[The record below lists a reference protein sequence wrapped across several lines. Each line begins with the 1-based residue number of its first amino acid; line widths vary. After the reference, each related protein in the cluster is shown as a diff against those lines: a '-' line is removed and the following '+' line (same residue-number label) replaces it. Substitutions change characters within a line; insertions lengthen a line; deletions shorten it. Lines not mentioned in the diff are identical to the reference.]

1 MEPKVHC
8 LLGASFTDFHL
19 LPAILANS
27 TVLNSYQHGYT
38 SSTQTEE
45 DKISYSDYY
54 EHDVPFTQIE
64 RLLSSPNEVNACLL
78 TKKRFCIN
86 FLKLDEV
93 LMRRFPKTSF
103 FFAIL

>member
-38 SSTQTEE
+38 SSTQTEKT
-45 DKISYSDYY
+45 KIFIVTIMSMTYHS
-54 EHDVPFTQIE
+54 
-64 RLLSSPNEVNACLL
+64 RKSSV
-78 TKKRFCIN
+78 F
-86 FLKLDEV
+86 
-93 LMRRFPKTSF
+93 FPRQMK
-103 FFAIL
+103 